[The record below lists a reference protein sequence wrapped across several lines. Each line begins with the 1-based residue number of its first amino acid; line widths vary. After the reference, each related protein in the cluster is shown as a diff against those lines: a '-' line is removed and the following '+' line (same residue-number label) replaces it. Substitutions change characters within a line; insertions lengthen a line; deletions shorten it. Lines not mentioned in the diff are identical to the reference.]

1 MTPENKIVLDGHHKD
16 GNRANN
22 SSDNIETLCACCHRL
37 VHAGLEH
44 LIVPYGAGRDP
55 KLVSAVDAATTKA
68 TKAQLDKAMV
78 GWEPVKPDETV
89 ELKAQIRA
97 LLETIGEMEDSIECL
112 RAEIHALEEL
122 DLDEKGKLG
131 WRKYYAIKEGK
142 GEFDQG

>member
-1 MTPENKIVLDGHHKD
+1 MVPRLDSFLRGAKVHDD
-16 GNRANN
+16 GVAR
-22 SSDNIETLCACCHRL
+22 TL
-37 VHAGLEH
+37 EQ
-44 LIVPYGAGRDP
+44 
-55 KLVSAVDAATTKA
+55 AVDAATDKA
-68 TKAQLDKAMV
+68 TKAGLDKAMV

-142 GEFDQG
+142 GEFDQE

>member
-1 MTPENKIVLDGHHKD
+1 MGKRGPKPSGVQSVVYYRRVDPVMVPRLDSFLRGAKVHDD
-16 GNRANN
+16 GVAR
-22 SSDNIETLCACCHRL
+22 TL
-37 VHAGLEH
+37 EQ
-44 LIVPYGAGRDP
+44 
-55 KLVSAVDAATTKA
+55 AVDAATDKA
-68 TKAQLDKAMV
+68 TKAGLDKAMV

-142 GEFDQG
+142 GEFDQE